1 MVARASGRCLQQRL
15 ARQLHAK
22 EVFHVSI
29 NPNEADQ
36 QAEEILDTLQQIQAN
51 PELLAEA
58 QTDPERVLNRF
69 ALSGV
74 ARHAVAF
81 GIAGILVAPAV
92 VHAQMF
98 WGS

>member
-1 MVARASGRCLQQRL
+1 MFEAMAREA
-15 ARQLHAK
+15 AHAK
-22 EVFHVSI
+22 EVFHVDI
-29 NPNEADQ
+29 NPNAADV
-36 QAEEILDTLQQIQAN
+36 QADEILDALQQIQAS

-69 ALSGV
+69 KLSGV

-81 GIAGILVAPAV
+81 GIAGILVAPTV
-92 VHAQMF
+92 VHAQIF